1 MISWLQRMQA
11 ISPNVTLF
19 GSVWSPPLWM
29 KSNVSNDLL
38 PQFFQAWVGYIMQ
51 YLASYQAR
59 GVDVAAIT
67 MQACRTTLSAPSLSI
82 ITPPFSFTCRT
93 SPCTAATPHG
103 RCTWT
108 PPHSRHSRA
117 LFLLLYPPVI
127 RCHRNQSCGPHSC
140 GLTTTTPTCP
150 SILLRCYHQPATASA
165 QWRGTATLLTAQAG
179 ASSTT
184 STTTILIS
192 IKS

>member
-29 KSNVSNDLL
+29 KSNLSNDLL

-51 YLASYQAR
+51 YLASYEAR

-82 ITPPFSFTCRT
+82 ITPLPPLLAERAPAQQRPRMDDADGRRHTVVTRACSFCCFIRQ
-93 SPCTAATPHG
+93 SSAAIEIKAAVDAAVGIRPQH
-103 RCTWT
+103 R
-108 PPHSRHSRA
+108 RA
-117 LFLLLYPPVI
+117 
-127 RCHRNQSCGPHSC
+127 
-140 GLTTTTPTCP
+140 
-150 SILLRCYHQPATASA
+150 
-165 QWRGTATLLTAQAG
+165 
-179 ASSTT
+179 
-184 STTTILIS
+184 
-192 IKS
+192 